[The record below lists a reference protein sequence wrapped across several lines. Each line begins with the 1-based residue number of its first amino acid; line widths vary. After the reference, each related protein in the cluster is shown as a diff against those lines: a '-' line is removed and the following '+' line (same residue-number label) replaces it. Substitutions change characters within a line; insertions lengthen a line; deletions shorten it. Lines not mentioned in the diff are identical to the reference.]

1 MNNKY
6 IDKLNEISTK
16 RRLEILESIYKA
28 KKGHIGGAL
37 SCIDIIVNLYYGGQ
51 FNHVVN
57 EESNQKDRFI
67 LSKGHAAI
75 ALYTVLADLNYFSRK
90 ELDLLNN
97 ESLLSEHPDN
107 SIPGIECISG
117 SLGHGLSIG
126 AGIALGEKYTGKS
139 NSTYVLMGDGEC
151 NEGSVWE
158 ALIFAPHH
166 KLKNLCAIVD
176 RNRLITHGN
185 TETINAIEPLGM
197 KFKSFGWDTL
207 EIDGNNHWEIRDAI
221 NYHCE
226 KTCELPTMIIANTI
240 KGKGIDFMENRA
252 EWHHGGIDD

>member
-67 LSKGHAAI
+67 LRRTCCD
-75 ALYTVLADLNYFSRK
+75 ALYTVLGSLLSRK

-97 ESLLSEHPDN
+97 ESLSEHPDN
-107 SIPGIECISG
+107 SIPG
-117 SLGHGLSIG
+117 
-126 AGIALGEKYTGKS
+126 T
-139 NSTYVLMGDGEC
+139 
-151 NEGSVWE
+151 
-158 ALIFAPHH
+158 
-166 KLKNLCAIVD
+166 
-176 RNRLITHGN
+176 
-185 TETINAIEPLGM
+185 NA
-197 KFKSFGWDTL
+197 
-207 EIDGNNHWEIRDAI
+207 RDQ
-221 NYHCE
+221 
-226 KTCELPTMIIANTI
+226 
-240 KGKGIDFMENRA
+240 
-252 EWHHGGIDD
+252 